1 MLLEFIVLLILSIV
15 LIGLLVYYRKKFLTL
30 SKESQKEIE
39 DNKRKYDSLLEV
51 VGSIEKL
58 AQETKQKEKE
68 LQELNESKN
77 KIIADTDLEKNKL
90 TELQVRNTVLE
101 ETIQKHI
108 ATVNDIRTNANEE
121 ITKLKEENKER
132 INLVE
137 QNLKEE
143 LLLAQRKKEELNAK
157 VNSEIAEIN
166 EKLKSWK
173 SIEAAARREREE
185 RENTKQFNRL
195 IISRP
200 EEIIQLM
207 EVCHKL
213 SNPIP
218 LYKAIYD
225 IYYKTAVSDLFLR
238 LGIREE
244 ICGIYKITNQ
254 VDGKIY
260 IGKSTNIKR
269 RWTEH
274 IKRGTG
280 CEAGSQQGQ
289 KLYKAM
295 LEEGIWNFS
304 FEILEETTKEKYSER
319 EKFWIEF
326 FDSINYGYNMKKG

>member
-1 MLLEFIVLLILSIV
+1 MLLEFIVTLILSII
-15 LIGLLVYYRKKFLTL
+15 LIGLLFYYKKKLLTL
-30 SKESQKEIE
+30 SKESEKKIEENEQKY
-39 DNKRKYDSLLEV
+39 NSLLEI

-58 AQETKQKEKE
+58 TQETKQKEKE

-77 KIIADTDLEKNKL
+77 QIIANTDLEKNKL

-108 ATVNDIRTNANEE
+108 ATVNDIRINANQE
-121 ITKLKEENKER
+121 ITKLKEENQER
-132 INLVE
+132 INLV
-137 QNLKEE
+137 QKSLKEE
-143 LLLAQRKKEELNAK
+143 LLLAQQKREELNAK

-166 EKLKSWK
+166 EKLENWK
-173 SIEAAARREREE
+173 QTEAAARREREE

-200 EEIIQLM
+200 EEITQLM

-238 LGIREE
+238 LGIRED

-254 VDGKIY
+254 SNGKIY

-280 CEAGSQQGQ
+280 CESGSQQGQ

-295 LEEGIWNFS
+295 LEEGVWNFS

-326 FDSINYGYNMKKG
+326 FDSVNYGYNMKKG